1 MGTSRLG
8 VIGKREEEMSL
19 VSLRTAILG
28 ALATICASA
37 MLLAPALPAAAAEGD
52 GFGVE
57 LFQAGTCTSNTPE
70 CTYSTP
76 SQFYTTAAGHPA
88 FGITEFVMNSKTV
101 NSIFKEPEGTLK
113 NVRIDLPVGLSVNPE
128 VTETKC
134 NKTLLAENE
143 CPASSEV
150 GVDELT
156 VYVAALKANLPL
168 TGKVYNLEPAS
179 GVPLELGVE
188 IYEPGLGINQQT
200 YLVGGVSWHKEPGIA
215 SSGDYH
221 EYFKINEIPSENP
234 LVRSRLVFEGNSKGT
249 GYLTLPSSCGPATT
263 TLRVESYEGETA
275 ETTTT
280 PPADISECEKAP
292 FKPEVAVEPSTT
304 QSDKPDGATIR
315 VLVPQNETAAEVD
328 SSTLQQAT
336 ITLPEGMTI
345 NPAAANGLEACSD
358 EQFGKGT
365 GNPVKCPAG
374 SQIGT
379 AAIEVP
385 TLPPGSLVGNVYVG
399 QPIAGKSPSSGE
411 EYRIFMYAESARYG
425 VSVRLIGN
433 VKANEATGQL
443 TTIVAENP
451 PLPFSEFK
459 VRLENGSHTP
469 LANPLVCGVAT
480 TLASFIPYSAPST
493 SVAGILKAP
502 FAVDADGKGGA
513 CASPLKFAPTQSTSV
528 TNAKGGASTAY
539 TLNLERPEGNPYIST
554 VATTLPPG
562 LVGKVPSVPRCDA
575 TNAAAGSCKPATA
588 IGTATVQVGSG
599 ATPYVLSGTV
609 YFTVGYE
616 GAPYGLSIVVPAEKV
631 GPYNYG
637 KIITRAKIEVNPST
651 AQVTVNSKL
660 PTIVGGAP
668 IRLRRLSVNVNHANY
683 LINPTNCGALAT
695 STTLT
700 STLNT
705 SATVATPFQATG
717 CESLGFKPK
726 FTASSNAKTSRKNGA
741 SLVTKLKMP
750 AGQANVK
757 SVSVTLPKKLPSRLA
772 TLKLA
777 CPEATFAANPET
789 CPEGS
794 KVGEARALTPV
805 LPGTMS
811 GPAYF
816 VSHGGVG
823 FPDLDVVLKGA
834 GVTVILVGNTNIK
847 GGITH
852 TKFLTLPDVPVKS
865 FKLTLPVGPHS
876 ALGANGSLCKKRLT
890 MPTTIVAQNG
900 KTVKQRTKLNVAGC
914 PIVVIKRS
922 VRRNSAIITVRTPSG
937 GRIATTGLHLRKTVK
952 TVGKAKVAKIN
963 ANLSA
968 RGVQLLARKHRLKT
982 RVLVRFVPVK
992 KSKLRPTSAHVRI
1005 RFKG

>member
-1 MGTSRLG
+1 MGELG
-8 VIGKREEEMSL
+8 LDHWQREEEMSF
-19 VSLRTAILG
+19 VSLRTAFVSI
-28 ALATICASA
+28 LATICTAGALLMSAS
-37 MLLAPALPAAAAEGD
+37 PAVAAEGD

-57 LFQAGTCTSNTPE
+57 RFQAGTCTSNTPE
-70 CTYSTP
+70 CTYETKA
-76 SQFYTTAAGHPA
+76 QFYTTAAGHPA

-101 NSIFKEPEGTLK
+101 GGIFKEPEGTLK
-113 NVRIDLPVGLSVNPE
+113 NVRVDLPAGLSVNPE
-128 VTETKC
+128 VTEAKC
-134 NKTLLAENE
+134 NKTLLAKNE
-143 CPASSEV
+143 CPASTEV

-156 VYVAALKANLPL
+156 VWVAALKVNLPL
-168 TGKVYNLEPAS
+168 TGKVYNLEPAA

-188 IYEPGLGINQQT
+188 VFEPGLGINQQT
-200 YLVGGVSWHKEPGIA
+200 YLVGGVSWFKEAGIEP
-215 SSGDYH
+215 SGDYH

-249 GYLTLPSSCGPATT
+249 GYLTLPSSCGPTT
-263 TLRVESYEGETA
+263 TMLHVESYEGKTA
-275 ETTTT
+275 TTTTT
-280 PPADISECEKAP
+280 PPADVSECEKVP

-304 QSDKPDGATIR
+304 QSDKPDGATVK
-315 VLVPQNETAAEVD
+315 VLVPQNKTAAEVD

-336 ITLPEGMTI
+336 VTLPEGMTI
-345 NPAAANGLEACSD
+345 NPAAANGLEACG
-358 EQFGKGT
+358 ETQFGKGT
-365 GNPVKCPAG
+365 GNPVACPPG

-379 AAIEVP
+379 VAIEVP
-385 TLPPGSLVGNVYVG
+385 TLPKGSLVGNVYVG

-411 EYRIFMYAESARYG
+411 EYRIFMYAESQRYG
-425 VSVRLIGN
+425 VSVRLIGK
-433 VKANEATGQL
+433 VQANETTGQL

-469 LANPLVCGVAT
+469 LANPLVCGAAT

-493 SVAGILKAP
+493 NVAGILKTP
-502 FAVDADGKGGA
+502 FTVDANGKGGA
-513 CASPLKFAPTQSTSV
+513 CASPLAFAPAQSTSES
-528 TNAKGGASTAY
+528 NAKGGASTAY
-539 TLNLERPEGNPYIST
+539 TLNLERPEGQPYVST
-554 VATTLPPG
+554 MATTLPPG
-562 LVGKVPSVPRCDA
+562 LVGKVPSVPRCNA
-575 TNAAAGSCKPATA
+575 VNAAAGTCKPEAA

-668 IRLRRLSVNVNHANY
+668 IRLRHLSVNVNHANY
-683 LINPTNCGALAT
+683 LINPTNCAALAT

-705 SATVATPFQATG
+705 SATVSTPFQVTG
-717 CESLGFKPK
+717 CQSLGFKPK
-726 FTASSNAKTSRKNGA
+726 FAASSSAKTSRKNGA
-741 SLVTKLKMP
+741 SLVTTLTMP

-757 SVSVTLPKKLPSRLA
+757 SVSVTLPKKLPSRLS

-777 CPEATFAANPET
+777 CLAATFAANPAS
-789 CPEGS
+789 CPPGS
-794 KVGEARALTPV
+794 VVGEAQAVTPV
-805 LPGTMS
+805 LPGTMK
-811 GPAYF
+811 GAAYF
-816 VSHGGVG
+816 VSHGGAG
-823 FPDLDVVLKGA
+823 FPDLDVVLKGS
-834 GVTVILVGNTNIK
+834 GVTVILVGNTHIK

-876 ALGANGSLCKKRLT
+876 ALGANGSLCTKTLK
-890 MPTTIVAQNG
+890 MPTTIVGQNG
-900 KTVKQRTKLNVAGC
+900 KSITQSTKIKVTGC
-914 PIVVIKRS
+914 PIVVTGHR
-922 VRRNSAIITVRTPSG
+922 VRRNRAIITVRTPSA
-937 GRIATTGLHLRKTVK
+937 GRITTTGRHLRKTVK
-952 TVGKAKVAKIN
+952 TVGAAKVATIN

-968 RGVQLLARKHRLKT
+968 RGVQLLGRKHRLST
-982 RVLVRFVPVK
+982 RVHVRFVPVK
-992 KSKLRPTSAHVRI
+992 KSGLRPSSAHVRVKF
-1005 RFKG
+1005 RG